1 MPNQHVVPHEKGWA
15 VRGEGSS
22 RAEVVTETKQEAVEA
37 ARKLAQAQR
46 SELVIHGK
54 DGRIQTKDSHGH
66 DPYPPKG

>member
-15 VRGEGSS
+15 VRGEGAS
-22 RAEVVTETKQEAVEA
+22 RAEVVTETKKEAIEA
-37 ARKLAQAQR
+37 ARKLAKDQHA
-46 SELVIHGK
+46 ELVIHGK